1 MVSKAGR
8 AHSCRCRTAAII
20 AAPSALSRM
29 AAAIR
34 ARCPWARWSLKCA
47 GSARGAIAKWFSRA
61 SISPAM
67 ARICRAVRRLRP
79 DVVFGGDI
87 IAGFPT
93 ESEDMFARSLDLVD
107 ACGLTHLHVFPFSPR
122 PGTPAARM
130 PQIRRDVV
138 KTRARRLREKG
149 EAALHR
155 HLEARVG
162 ARRQVLIESGEL
174 GRNEHVTRAR

>member
-1 MVSKAGR
+1 MVSMDAR
-8 AHSCRCRTAAII
+8 APSCRCRTGVTI
-20 AAPSALSRM
+20 AVPSASFRT

-34 ARCPWARWSLKCA
+34 ARYPWARWSLRCA
-47 GSARGAIAKWFSRA
+47 GSAR
-61 SISPAM
+61 
-67 ARICRAVRRLRP
+67 
-79 DVVFGGDI
+79 GDI

-93 ESEDMFARSLDLVD
+93 ETEDMFARSLDLVD

-130 PQIRRDVV
+130 PQINRNII
-138 KTRARRLREKG
+138 KERARRLREKG

-155 HLEARVG
+155 HLEAQVG

-174 GRNEHVTRAR
+174 GRTEHFTRARLSSPIEPGTILDVTVIGHDGGQLLAA